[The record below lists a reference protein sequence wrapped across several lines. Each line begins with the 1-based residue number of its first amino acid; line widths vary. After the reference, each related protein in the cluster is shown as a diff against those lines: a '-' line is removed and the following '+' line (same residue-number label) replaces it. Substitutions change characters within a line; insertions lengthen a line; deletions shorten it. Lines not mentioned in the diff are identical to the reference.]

1 MRGIR
6 RLRTTAVVA
15 SVFFLMVLIASCATL
30 PEARIPSIRY
40 QSISVSA
47 IEPNFG
53 SGQLRLD
60 VDLRF
65 RFTNPLDRSLTVPS
79 HEFHLAV
86 DGEILPFTVKQQE
99 SFVLEPQTVIDVV
112 YPFVFDLGPN
122 SPLAVFDLLGR
133 DVPYQ
138 FVSSIDIALP
148 FFLGNRTF
156 EVSHDGEIRIPLLP
170 SVQLASELPTL
181 RLLGGFETW
190 NVAAIRN
197 VMSPFVNLL
206 IDGKI
211 LGQPVMNNVV
221 GTLSLVD
228 TRAED
233 FWDNFVTAWGSFMA
247 GPGNVVL
254 PTGLP
259 DGIRLTIPFDIYN
272 PNHFPIESPRLRADV
287 RVSGRTTRLSRLDA
301 SPVGSALIP
310 PQQTRRMRVIAELR
324 WSEIQGGMSAL
335 VSGQSVNVD
344 LDGEVTADVGYG
356 PMRIP
361 VSLALPISVNP

>member
-1 MRGIR
+1 MHQW
-6 RLRTTAVVA
+6 RLGLVLTSFAFVVGSCTT
-15 SVFFLMVLIASCATL
+15 F
-30 PEARIPSIRY
+30 PDARIPTIGY

-47 IEPNFG
+47 IEPDFG

-65 RFTNPLDRSLTVPS
+65 RFSNPLDRSLTIPG
-79 HEFHLAV
+79 HEFHLSV
-86 DGEILPFTVKQQE
+86 DGEVLPFTVKQQE
-99 SFVLEPQTVIDVV
+99 SFVLEPQSVTDVV

-122 SPLAVFDLLGR
+122 SPLAVYDLLGR

-138 FVSSIDIALP
+138 FVSSVEIALP

-156 EVSHDGEIRIPLLP
+156 TMSHDGEIRIPLLP

-181 RLLGGFETW
+181 RLLGGFDTW

-197 VMSPFVNLL
+197 VMAPFVDLL
-206 IDGKI
+206 INGEF
-211 LGQPVMNNVV
+211 LGQPVMDNLM
-221 GTLSLVD
+221 GTLSIVD
-228 TRAED
+228 PGAGV
-233 FWDNFVTAWGSFMA
+233 FWQSFVTAWTSFMA
-247 GPGNVVL
+247 GPGSVVV

-272 PNHFPIESPRLRADV
+272 PNQFPIESPRLRADI
-287 RVSGRTTRLSRLDA
+287 RLAGRTTRLSRLDA
-301 SPVGSALIP
+301 SPVGSTLIP
-310 PQQTRRMRVIAELR
+310 PQQTRRMRVLAELR
-324 WSEIQGGMSAL
+324 WSEIEGGMLSL
-335 VSGQSVNVD
+335 LSGQSVNVD

-361 VSLALPISVNP
+361 VSLALPVSVNP